1 MSNTKFQQLTK
12 AANNAKSEVKSLSIM
27 YYVNQLNKLA
37 RKNEYCESTN
47 VRELGDLVRAF
58 CKDNCNID
66 LKNGEFF
73 SAYLF
78 DKINGV
84 SFYKV
89 TTHKKQSSAF
99 AINIDI
105 VTYKAVTLSLYGV
118 INAFKAVLAPTAKA
132 EDKAAKAAAAA
143 ARKAARKT
151 ESSAK
156 AAARKALKAEQK
168 AAMVAFNSGKMC
180 AEEFAN
186 IMAKAI

>member
-1 MSNTKFQQLTK
+1 MCNTKFQQLTK
-12 AANNAKSEVKSLSIM
+12 AANNAKSEVKALSIM

-47 VRELGDLVRAF
+47 VRELGNLVRTF
-58 CKDNCNID
+58 CKDSNID
-66 LKNGEFF
+66 LKNGDFF

-84 SFYKV
+84 SYYKI

-105 VTYKAVTLSLYGV
+105 VTYKAVTLSLPGV

-143 ARKAARKT
+143 ARKT

-168 AAMVAFNSGKMC
+168 AAIIAFNSGKMC

-186 IMAKAI
+186 IMTKAI